1 MKLTCSINNSKIAY
15 NREGSGDPVVLL
27 HGWPGDSSDYELLA
41 PLLIHDA
48 DVIVP
53 DLLGFG
59 DSDKP
64 DGDAEEVYSASGQA
78 SVISLFLDELGV
90 HNAVLCGYDVGSL
103 VAQTIARSRPDLV
116 RSLVISPPIP
126 GAGKRVLELSA
137 VKEFW
142 YTSFHQLQL
151 AEELI
156 DGNVE
161 AVRAYL
167 RHFWEHWS
175 GPNFVVEQKRL
186 DRLVKSYSVP
196 GAFSTSR
203 LWYRS
208 SSNPVNAYVNE
219 KVPEKP
225 NRLSTPATI
234 LWQEHDPIFP
244 IVWSDRIDE
253 FFANYTLEK
262 LPGVGHFTP
271 LEATERFASAIRRAV
286 GRAQFQLS

>member
-1 MKLTCSINNSKIAY
+1 MIFTCSINNSKIAY

-27 HGWPGDSSDYELLA
+27 HGWPGDRSDYELLA
-41 PLLIHDA
+41 PLLVHDA

-59 DSDKP
+59 ESDKP
-64 DGDAEEVYSASGQA
+64 DGDAEEVYSAAGQA
-78 SVISLFLDELGV
+78 RLISALLDELRV

-103 VAQTIARSRPDLV
+103 VAQTIARTRPDLV
-116 RSLVISPPIP
+116 RALVISPPIP
-126 GAGKRVLELSA
+126 GAGKRVLEPSA

-142 YTSFHQLQL
+142 YTSFHQLHL

-156 DGNVE
+156 DGNAE

-175 GPNFVVEQKRL
+175 GPNFVVDQKRL
-186 DRLVKSYSVP
+186 DRLAKRYSVP
-196 GAFSTSR
+196 GAFSASMM
-203 LWYRS
+203 WYRS

-219 KVPEKP
+219 KTPEKP
-225 NRLSTPATI
+225 NRLSTPTTI
-234 LWQEHDPIFP
+234 LWQEYDPIFP

-262 LPGVGHFTP
+262 LAGVGHFTP
-271 LEATERFASAIRRAV
+271 LEATERFALAIKRAV
-286 GRAQFQLS
+286 GKAQLQLS